1 MNAGVRGTAN
11 AVCDAP
17 NKVIGRFEERQMAS
31 IAELNDKPFIP
42 NILNRCPKEVQ
53 FKNIPYRGAE
63 TAIIFN

>member
-42 NILNRCPKEVQ
+42 NILNLRANSWLLVDMRLVK
-53 FKNIPYRGAE
+53 
-63 TAIIFN
+63 